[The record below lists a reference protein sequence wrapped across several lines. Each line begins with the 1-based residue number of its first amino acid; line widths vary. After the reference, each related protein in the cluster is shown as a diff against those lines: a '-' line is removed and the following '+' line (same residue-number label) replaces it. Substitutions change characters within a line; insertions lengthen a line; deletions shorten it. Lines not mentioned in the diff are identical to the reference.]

1 MLGKITRKQWTGLI
15 SVVLLLC
22 TLTGLAACTQPDAPP
37 YQTTTEAQSTAES
50 LTQAPTEQTEEPATE
65 SESETETETETET
78 KTETQGV
85 QIEITP
91 ESPTSAKL
99 ITFYENSANPTLLG
113 GKCHVAEIV
122 KDGEDSVLKLTT
134 DGERV
139 RDPNLTLDYATYMQ
153 LLSLEPLAWNDCAY
167 AVVTLKTEGVSASA
181 FEMTVSTTVDGATYK
196 AKGSTTYKPYSKDWQ
211 TVIVAFSP
219 SEKPGATL
227 TQIRLDFVDTKNAGE
242 TVYVKSIALASS
254 QTEVLEL
261 TGSSMYNPVQT
272 TLTIPGLSR
281 EYTFLQVT
289 DLHAS
294 AYSTAEAK
302 AMDANRRNYIAARR
316 NAFTDGFML
325 SEERMPYMFSYADQI
340 GADMLLLTGD
350 ILDFPSELNMSM
362 MYENIAALKT
372 PTLFTLGNH
381 DWCFADDYL
390 TPNAAATYIPAF
402 NKMSVGQPADD
413 PYVRYVEYDE
423 FMIVAVDNSADYVTA
438 STVDKFLALC
448 EKGKPIILMLH
459 VPLHVDS
466 LIEDCTKV
474 WGKDLGM
481 GGDTGVCAWS
491 PDVQRF
497 YHAVAEDENS
507 PVVAVLAG
515 HVHFTHEDVLPNGVP
530 QYITSTAYTGDCRVI
545 TVKGE

>member
-1 MLGKITRKQWTGLI
+1 MKNRLRWIAGAM
-15 SVVLLLC
+15 LLC
-22 TLTGLAACTQPDAPP
+22 MLLCFAACDNTAKDPSPDSTEAV
-37 YQTTTEAQSTAES
+37 TTEETTDLPE
-50 LTQAPTEQTEEPATE
+50 TEADSTEETTDPE
-65 SESETETETETET
+65 PETD
-78 KTETQGV
+78 TQGV

-91 ESPTSAKL
+91 ESPTSGQL
-99 ITFYENSANPTLLG
+99 ITFYENSANALLFG
-113 GKCHVAEIV
+113 GKYCAYELV
-122 KDGEDSVLKLTT
+122 KDGEATVLKMTT

-139 RDPNLTLDYATYMQ
+139 RNPNFTLDYATYMN
-153 LLSLEPLAWNDCAY
+153 LLGLESAVWDDIAY
-167 AVVTLKTEGVSASA
+167 AVVTLKTENVSGTEFAV
-181 FEMTVSTTVDGATYK
+181 TVFTDVNGSSTKCKGTATYVRN
-196 AKGSTTYKPYSKDWQ
+196 AADWQ
-211 TVIVAFSP
+211 TVIVPFSK
-219 SEKPGATL
+219 SAKEGAVL
-227 TQIRLDFVDTKNAGE
+227 TSLRLDFADTQKGGE

-254 QTEVLEL
+254 KAEVLEL
-261 TGSSMYNPVQT
+261 TGKELILPQTT

-281 EYTFLQVT
+281 EYTLLQVT

-294 AYSTAEAK
+294 AYSSEEAK
-302 AMDANRRNYIAARR
+302 AMKADRRNHIAARR

-325 SEERMPYMFSYADQI
+325 SEERMPYMFGYADTI
-340 GADMLLLTGD
+340 NADLLMLTGD
-350 ILDFPSELNMSM
+350 IIDFPSELNMSM
-362 MYENIAALKT
+362 MYDNIKALKT

-402 NKMSVGQPADD
+402 NKMTVGEPADD
-413 PYVRYVEYDE
+413 MFVRYVEYDE
-423 FMIVAVDNSADYVTA
+423 FMIVCVDNSADYVTA
-438 STVDKFLALC
+438 ETVDKFLALC

-466 LIEDCTKV
+466 LVADCTKV

-507 PVVAVLAG
+507 PVVAVFAG
-515 HVHFTHEDVLPNGVP
+515 HVHFNHEDALPNGVM

>member
-1 MLGKITRKQWTGLI
+1 MNVRRFLRWIAGA
-15 SVVLLLC
+15 LLLC
-22 TLTGLAACTQPDAPP
+22 VLFGLMACDTPPSSEQDTTQSAPTQTE
-37 YQTTTEAQSTAES
+37 QTTTD
-50 LTQAPTEQTEEPATE
+50 QTETQPNTE
-65 SESETETETETET
+65 SESQTEAES
-78 KTETQGV
+78 ETQGI

-91 ESPTSAKL
+91 EAPTSAGQ
-99 ITFYENSANPTLLG
+99 ICFYENSANQNLWS
-113 GKCHVAEIV
+113 GKFHIAEIA
-122 KDGEDSVLKLTT
+122 KDGEASVLKLTT
-134 DGERV
+134 DGDRV
-139 RDPNLTLDYATYMQ
+139 RDPYLTLDYATYMQ
-153 LLSLEPLAWNDCAY
+153 LLSLEPVAWNDCAY
-167 AVVTLKTEGVSASA
+167 AIVTLKTENVSANA
-181 FEMTVSTTVDGATYK
+181 FEMTLITEHNSTSYRSRGTANYNRM
-196 AKGSTTYKPYSKDWQ
+196 SKDWQ
-211 TVIVAFSP
+211 TVIVPFTL
-219 SEKPGATL
+219 SEKEGATL
-227 TQIRLDFVDTKNAGE
+227 TQIKINFADTKNAGE
-242 TVYVKSIALASS
+242 TVYIKSIALAASKP
-254 QTEVLEL
+254 EVLEL
-261 TGSSMYNPVQT
+261 MGGNLYAPVNT
-272 TLTIPGLSR
+272 TLTIPGLTK

-289 DLHAS
+289 DLHSS
-294 AYSTAEAK
+294 AFSTQEAK
-302 AMDANRRNYIAARR
+302 AMDANRRNYITARR
-316 NAFTDGFML
+316 GAFTDGFML
-325 SEERMPYMFSYADQI
+325 AEERMPYMFGYADQI

-350 ILDFPSELNMSM
+350 IIDFPSELNMSM
-362 MYENIAALKT
+362 MYETISALKT

-466 LIEDCTKV
+466 LVEDCTKV

-481 GGDTGVCAWS
+481 GGDTGLCAWN

-497 YHAVAEDENS
+497 YAAVAEDENS

-515 HVHFTHEDVLPNGVP
+515 HVHFTHEDTLPNGVV

>member
-1 MLGKITRKQWTGLI
+1 MRKYVRLMAGMLL
-15 SVVLLLC
+15 VCMLC
-22 TLTGLAACTQPDAPP
+22 GLAACNTPDTPEQQP
-37 YQTTTEAQSTAES
+37 
-50 LTQAPTEQTEEPATE
+50 TE
-65 SESETETETETET
+65 SEQELTTETPTDQTQTETETETETES
-78 KTETQGV
+78 KTETETEGL

-91 ESPTSAKL
+91 SSPTSAKL
-99 ITFYENSANPTLLG
+99 ITFYENSANATLLS
-113 GKCHVAEIV
+113 GKSHVYELV
-122 KDGEDSVLKLTT
+122 FDGEDSVIKLTT
-134 DGERV
+134 DGEKV

-153 LLSLEPLAWNDCAY
+153 LLSLEPVAWDDCAY
-167 AVVTLKTEGVSASA
+167 LVLTLKTENVSANA
-181 FEMTVSTTVDGATYK
+181 IEVSLVGTLDGSNYK
-196 AKGSTTYKPYSKDWQ
+196 ARSSGTYNRMSKDWQ
-211 TVIVAFSP
+211 TVILPFSKTGREGAVL
-219 SEKPGATL
+219 SEIRIDFAD
-227 TQIRLDFVDTKNAGE
+227 TQKAGE
-242 TVYVKSIALASS
+242 TVYIKSVAIASS
-254 QTEVLEL
+254 QAEVLEI
-261 TGSSMYNPVQT
+261 TGGNMYNPVNT
-272 TLTIPGLSR
+272 TLIIQGLTK
-281 EYTFLQVT
+281 EYKFLQVT

-294 AYSTAEAK
+294 AFSAEEAK
-302 AMDANRRNYIAARR
+302 AMDANRRNYITARR
-316 NAFTDGFML
+316 GAFTDGFML
-325 SEERMPYMFSYADQI
+325 AEERMPYMFGYADEI

-350 ILDFPSELNMSM
+350 IIDFPSELNMSM
-362 MYENIAALKT
+362 MYENITALKT

-381 DWCFADDYL
+381 DWCYADDYL

-466 LIEDCTKV
+466 LVEDSTSV

-481 GGDTGVCAWS
+481 GGDTGFCAWN

-497 YHAVAEDENS
+497 YAAVAEDENS

-515 HVHFTHEDVLPNGVP
+515 HVHFTHEDTLPNGVV